1 MNNKKNDG
9 LWYGDLGRNT
19 IQKLTD
25 DRLLETRAELEI
37 ELYSLD
43 REMTCMG
50 AYEYIPCSQ
59 SRTIRDVE
67 IDRDFILSKIEEL
80 ENEIRERNLIKDCM
94 TI

>member
-9 LWYGDLGRNT
+9 LWYGELGRNT

-50 AYEYIPCSQ
+50 TYEYMPRSH

-80 ENEIRERNLIKDCM
+80 ENEIRERNLITDCV